1 MLTTNEALLQKMDL
15 SEFQS
20 LYEAQTLYLWAGPL
34 REHFAKI
41 GRLCLVTSATPK
53 PLMKKYFNPRA
64 QALYLSLC
72 RVLGVVE
79 IDHVPRYLVY
89 MMAQIL

>member
-1 MLTTNEALLQKMDL
+1 MTTNEALLQEIDL

-20 LYEAQTLYLWAGPL
+20 LYEAQTLYLQVGPL

-41 GRLCLVTSATPK
+41 GRLCLVTSTTPK
-53 PLMKKYFNPRA
+53 TLMRKYFNASA

-72 RVLGVVE
+72 RFLGVVE
-79 IDHVPRYLVY
+79 IDHVPGYLVY